1 MNNSIEKTEYS
12 ISGIYNVINEN
23 LNFLIISYIIIAI
36 SSVFYAVSLPNIY
49 TASAVLYPATI
60 PSSSN
65 QGLSAGASLGGGGIT
80 ELVGSLSGAG
90 GGDQNVV
97 KALKILESK
106 DFFLPY
112 YNNNQFLADF
122 EAGITYDS
130 SKDQILYDKSRYD
143 SSNNIWLP
151 GQKPNFDQAHANFLS
166 ILAIDHDRLDGFI
179 TVSLD
184 NISPKVATYWLEKI
198 ILDINNRIKT
208 LETNK
213 ANLQASYFENRLIE
227 TEMLELRSIISSLL
241 LQSYETLAFAEI
253 TDEFALEY
261 IDKPMIPDRKSKPS
275 RGFIVI
281 FLCIGIGTLEL
292 LFLVFFAS
300 LGKKISLSTKPLRLK
315 VASLKKLET

>member
-12 ISGIYNVINEN
+12 ISGIYNVIKEN
-23 LNFLIISYIIIAI
+23 LNFLIITYIIIAI
-36 SSVFYAVSLPNIY
+36 SSLLYAVSLPNIY
-49 TASAVLYPATI
+49 TASAVLYPASV
-60 PSSSN
+60 PSSSD
-65 QGLSAGASLGGGGIT
+65 QSSSVGGSFGGTGIADI
-80 ELVGSLSGAG
+80 VGTLSGSG
-90 GGDQNVV
+90 GGDQNTAR
-97 KALKILESK
+97 ALKILESK
-106 DFFLPY
+106 EFFLSY

-122 EAGITYDS
+122 EAGKTYDY

-143 SSNNIWLP
+143 SSKNIWLP
-151 GQKPNFDQAHANFLS
+151 GLKPNFDQAHANFLS

-179 TVSLD
+179 TLSLD
-184 NISPKVATYWLEKI
+184 NISPKVATYWLEQI
-198 ILDINNRIKT
+198 ILDINNRIKV

-213 ANLQASYFENRLIE
+213 ANLQARYFENRLIT
-227 TEMLELRSIISSLL
+227 TEILALRSVISSLL
-241 LQSYETLAFAEI
+241 VQAYETLAFAEI
-253 TDEFALEY
+253 TDEFAFEY

-315 VASLKKLET
+315 IDSLKKLET